1 MHTNHSFVVV
11 AAVKAQF
18 REPSTPRLL
27 IQPRRRTH
35 RTRWSWRG
43 ENPVQWWHNL
53 DSSSEKLGLQ
63 RSRVMATPL
72 AGGSAVST
80 ADYPGGWGCRLSPL
94 PWQFSWEED
103 CEGVT
108 CAPSFHTTLQS
119 MLLCTGSYAHKELKS
134 LCLEVWGAL
143 QSLETTLLTTLTV
156 HPVRSR

>member
-80 ADYPGGWGCRLSPL
+80 ADYPGGWGAGCHLCPDSSAGKRTVKEWHVPPLFTLHCKACCYAQAAMHTKNWNHSAWRCEVHCNHWKPPCWPHWLSIL
-94 PWQFSWEED
+94 
-103 CEGVT
+103 
-108 CAPSFHTTLQS
+108 
-119 MLLCTGSYAHKELKS
+119 
-134 LCLEVWGAL
+134 
-143 QSLETTLLTTLTV
+143 
-156 HPVRSR
+156 